1 MLRSGAASVVHFG
14 RRRWRWIVAIAA
26 LPILALIAADHFLD
40 EPIRRQV
47 ERRMNERLKG
57 YHVRI
62 PAADFHVWGFSLDL
76 KDVLLT
82 QDAHPDPPV
91 ARIRTLSA
99 SVQWRALLHATVV
112 ADFEF
117 DRPVVYFDLAHFRSE
132 QKDPTPFKEH
142 GWQEALQAAYPFEI
156 NELRVVDGD
165 LTYAD
170 RGPFKPLHLA
180 QVSLVADNIRN
191 VRSREHTY
199 PSPIHLE
206 AVVFDTGRIW
216 LAGHADFM
224 AEPRLGVKA
233 NVKLDAITLDYFKP
247 IAERYNVTVRKGALS
262 ADATVEYASDGGT
275 LAEVRELT
283 ASGLDADW
291 VHTAQTEGNEAK
303 VKQITKQAAKDVANE
318 PTMLLR
324 VDHARI
330 TKSTLGFV
338 NAAAKPVYRVF
349 FSDLEVD
356 LTNLSNHFTEGTAVA
371 GVRGRF
377 MGSGPTMVNAT
388 FRPENKGPDFDVA
401 VRIQDTDMRTMN
413 DLLRAYGKFDVVSGL
428 FSFFSEL
435 TVKQGRIEGYVKPLY
450 RDLKAYDER
459 QDEEKGLFRK
469 LYEKLVGGVSRLLE
483 NKPRDEVATKAEIS
497 GTVQSPNTSTW
508 EVVVNLVRNAFFR
521 AILPGF
527 DEELGRLGL
536 RRRAG

>member
-1 MLRSGAASVVHFG
+1 MFRSGVTSILHFA

-26 LPILALIAADHFLD
+26 FPIVALVAVDHLLD

-62 PAADFHVWGFSLDL
+62 PAADFHLWGFSLDL
-76 KDVLLT
+76 KDLVLT

-99 SVQWRALLHATVV
+99 SVQWRALLHTKVV

-117 DRPVVYFDLAHFRSE
+117 DRPVVYFDLTHFRAE

-165 LTYAD
+165 VTYAD

-180 QVSLVADNIRN
+180 HVSLTAGNIRN
-191 VRSREHTY
+191 IRSREHAY

-206 AVVFDTGRIW
+206 AVVFDAGRLW
-216 LAGHADFM
+216 LDGHADFLAVPHM
-224 AEPRLGVKA
+224 GVKA
-233 NVKLDAITLDYFKP
+233 NVKLDDIPLDYFKP
-247 IAERYNVTVRKGALS
+247 ITERYNLAVRKGAVA
-262 ADATVEYASDGGT
+262 ADGTVEYASDGGT
-275 LAEVRELT
+275 LAVIRQLT

-291 VHTAQTEGNEAK
+291 VHTARTEANEQQ
-303 VKQITKQAAKDVANE
+303 VKQKAKEAAKEASNA
-318 PTMLLR
+318 PSMLLR

-338 NAAAKPVYRVF
+338 NAATQPQYRVF
-349 FSDLEVD
+349 FSDLEID
-356 LTNLSNHFTEGTAVA
+356 LRNLSNQFTEGTAA
-371 GVRGRF
+371 ASVRGRF
-377 MGSGPTMVNAT
+377 MGSGPTVVDAT
-388 FRPENKGPDFDVA
+388 FRPEDKGPDFDLA
-401 VRIQDTDMRTMN
+401 VRLENADMRTMN

-428 FSFFSEL
+428 FSFYSEL
-435 TVKQGRIEGYVKPLY
+435 SVKQGRIEGYVKPLY

-459 QDEEKGLFRK
+459 QDREKGLFRK
-469 LYEKLVGGVSRLLE
+469 LYEKLVGGVSKLLE
-483 NKPRDEVATKAEIS
+483 NKPREEVATKAEVS
-497 GTVQSPNTSTW
+497 GTLENANASTW
-508 EVVVNLVRNAFFR
+508 QVVVNLVRNAFFR

-527 DEELGRLGL
+527 DEELGRL
-536 RRRAG
+536 RR